1 MATRTK
7 ILVVDSD
14 LDTLS
19 RVYLALV
26 HRNFKTEA
34 SDKIEEI
41 PERVK
46 RLKPALLILGSAEYE
61 SYFDR
66 LKLPCILLL
75 VDGEAQPNS
84 LPGDV
89 LVLRKP
95 IHVDVLMQA
104 IEELVY

>member
-26 HRNFKTEA
+26 HRNYKTEA
-34 SDKIEEI
+34 SDKLEEI

-46 RLKPALLILGSAEYE
+46 RLKPALLILGSAEYD
-61 SYFDR
+61 SYKDK

-75 VDGEAQPNS
+75 ADDETRPES

-89 LVLRKP
+89 LVAKKP
-95 IHVDVLMQA
+95 IHVDALMQ
-104 IEELVY
+104 IIDELVY